1 MIYYYLNFDNS
12 CSYYNIKNYFMIFKN
27 NKLKIALSFSHYNF
41 ISKNISSLKNIN
53 ILEFGVRDGYSTSIF
68 LDICNKN
75 QGSLISVDIDDYS
88 SLFKNKNWV
97 FLKSRDDNFNFV
109 KKHIKK
115 KLDVIFIDSYHEP
128 NHIAKILYFYYKFL
142 KKDGVIYIDDISWI
156 PYIKNSYRTNSWNEM
171 INRKTFTKILE
182 IYFNN
187 LKNLR
192 LEFCFDNSGMA
203 KLTKKTHKPLNKSK
217 KIYNREFSLAS
228 IWRTLINKQPL
239 K

>member
-1 MIYYYLNFDNS
+1 MIYYYLNFDNY
-12 CSYYNIKNYFMIFKN
+12 CFYYNTKNYFMNLRK

-41 ISKNISSLKNIN
+41 IYKNISRLKNIN
-53 ILEFGVRDGYSTSIF
+53 ILELGVRDGYSTSMF

-75 QGSLISVDIDDYS
+75 QGSLISVDIDDCS
-88 SLFKNKNWV
+88 NLFKNKNWI

-142 KKDGVIYIDDISWI
+142 KKDGAIYIDDISWI

-171 INRKTFTKILE
+171 INRKTFSKILE

-203 KLTKKTHKPLNKSK
+203 KLIKKTNKILNQP
-217 KIYNREFSLAS
+217 KIVFNTEFSLKNYFRRAFN
-228 IWRTLINKQPL
+228 IQP
-239 K
+239 KK